1 MANYIHSTLSN
12 DIDFPVYA
20 ETGPMSMNAV
30 VRKII
35 SIKGGANVRN
45 RYSMATPTGMVTE
58 VSDEDLAFLQKDA
71 AFQRHVAKGFMK
83 VMSTEKL
90 NVGDMSPKDG
100 CAQITDED
108 HASYSETTASA
119 GKRDRWH
126 GKKGVGF
133 NE

>member
-1 MANYIHSTLSN
+1 MIY
-12 DIDFPVYA
+12 PVYV
-20 ETGPMSMNAV
+20 TGGAKNMNASV
-30 VRKII
+30 KRTIV
-35 SIKGGANVRN
+35 IKGGANVRN

-71 AFQRHVAKGFMK
+71 AFQRHVAKGFMR

-90 NVGDMSPKDG
+90 NVGDMNPKDG